1 MRKRVGAQPDLFQ
14 APVPAIG
21 LPKFLNGKTVELLQ
35 ALLMEALTAGHEEKN
50 DLESSD
56 DHDHA

>member
-1 MRKRVGAQPDLFQ
+1 MRTGVSAQQDLFQ
-14 APVPAIG
+14 TPEPAIG
-21 LPKFLNGKTVELLQ
+21 VPKFLNGKTVELLQ